1 MKFEMLV
8 GLHVT
13 DDEAYA
19 AYRKAM
25 MPILERYGGG
35 FRYDFRVS
43 ETLKAEVDHEINRV
57 FTIFFND
64 ESSLDRFFSDPEYQ
78 AVKAKFFA
86 KSVRATVIIAE
97 YRRAVD

>member
-19 AYRKAM
+19 EYRKAM

-35 FRYDFRVS
+35 FRYDFKVS
-43 ETLKAEVDHEINRV
+43 ETLKAEADQEINRV
-57 FTIFFND
+57 FTIYFED
-64 ESSLDRFFSDPEYQ
+64 ESARDRFFSDPDY
-78 AVKAKFFA
+78 AVAKQTFFA

-97 YRRAVD
+97 YRR